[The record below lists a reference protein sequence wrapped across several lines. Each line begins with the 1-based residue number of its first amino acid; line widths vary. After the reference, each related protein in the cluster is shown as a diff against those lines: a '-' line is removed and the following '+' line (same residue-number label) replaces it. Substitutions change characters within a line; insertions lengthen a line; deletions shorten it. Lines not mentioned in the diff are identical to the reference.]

1 MNAEWSQIPKVINDL
16 ARRIFVNKY
25 IGMCIFCY
33 LIMISQLHFEHS
45 HDITFLKNVIS
56 YLLFY
61 KMALSFDI

>member
-25 IGMCIFCY
+25 IR
-33 LIMISQLHFEHS
+33 ISYYDFAVTSIHFEHS
-45 HDITFLKNVIS
+45 HDITFLKKVIT